1 MTEPLLEHIN
11 HMPDI
16 FKIMYKETRGCEFH
30 DKYVAF
36 LKMKESERKAAEEQL
51 KREILKRQEE
61 HIL

>member
-1 MTEPLLEHIN
+1 
-11 HMPDI
+11 
-16 FKIMYKETRGCEFH
+16 MYKETRGCEFH